1 MNQQQIKQLSQ
12 IEHVLHRPSMYVGSI
27 VKERKE
33 EFLFSEDAAKFE
45 LGTRE
50 YVPALIKIFNEIID
64 NSIDEYV
71 RTKGQHAN
79 KIKVNMTTDYFE
91 CEDNGRGIPNTVMK
105 TLNGDNKYQAEVAF
119 TEMLSGANYENDD
132 EATIGTNGLGSKA
145 ASIFSKKTII
155 KNHDGKECLTISTK
169 NNLGNVKTAIAN
181 SNKSGVHTKIWPD
194 LEYFGLEKIDEIHKR
209 VIKERLLHLSISYPE
224 IAFKFNN
231 TTIRLNDKKY
241 FEMFDAKEFIKINDN
256 VSIAVGHSP
265 SDQFEHFSLV
275 NGLITKSGGTHID
288 MISSEIV
295 TPVREKLV
303 RKFKTIKPGDI
314 KQKLRLIVIF
324 KEFRNARYTSQ
335 TKEEITNSYGEIRSY
350 LGDYRDSL
358 DKLIKKILRNDD
370 VMLPITELFLLKE
383 QAKQNAELKKLKKN
397 KKIKSEKYYP
407 ATAKKKYLM
416 VVEGECLSEDTYI
429 LDYNFNS
436 KRISQLKIG
445 DKIIS
450 KEGTVESVLNIN
462 KGLKEVISINTKYG
476 SIKCSKKHRLYVYD
490 REDNIFKFV
499 TAGDIKDNR
508 VRFSLVRS
516 KVNKNTR
523 GSKVLDIREDIMYLD
538 EGYIKFTN
546 NDFFMIYNGKFERKH
561 VEDISVGDIIIF
573 SEDI

>member
-1 MNQQQIKQLSQ
+1 M
-12 IEHVLHRPSMYVGSI
+12 
-27 VKERKE
+27 
-33 EFLFSEDAAKFE
+33 
-45 LGTRE
+45 
-50 YVPALIKIFNEIID
+50 
-64 NSIDEYV
+64 
-71 RTKGQHAN
+71 
-79 KIKVNMTTDYFE
+79 
-91 CEDNGRGIPNTVMK
+91 
-105 TLNGDNKYQAEVAF
+105 
-119 TEMLSGANYENDD
+119 
-132 EATIGTNGLGSKA
+132 
-145 ASIFSKKTII
+145 
-155 KNHDGKECLTISTK
+155 
-169 NNLGNVKTAIAN
+169 
-181 SNKSGVHTKIWPD
+181 
-194 LEYFGLEKIDEIHKR
+194 HKR

-224 IAFKFNN
+224 ITFKFNN

-256 VSIAVGHSP
+256 ISIAVGHSP

-350 LGDYRDSL
+350 LGDYKDSL

-416 VVEGECLSEDTYI
+416 VVEGESAFGGLSPVLGRTEIGYYCLKGKPLNAYSANTSKFTGNKELSELYNIIQNEGYEKIITATDADLDGIHIRGLVLGFVERYLPDMKNNIGTIKTPVKAAKKGKKLIRWTYDLNGDLKLKSGEELKYFKGLGTWTKEDLKQVIEKDSLDNMIEIFEYDDLEI
-429 LDYNFNS
+429 LDDWLS
-436 KRISQLKIG
+436 DKKADKR
-445 DKIIS
+445 
-450 KEGTVESVLNIN
+450 KE
-462 KGLKEVISINTKYG
+462 Y
-476 SIKCSKKHRLYVYD
+476 
-490 REDNIFKFV
+490 
-499 TAGDIKDNR
+499 
-508 VRFSLVRS
+508 
-516 KVNKNTR
+516 
-523 GSKVLDIREDIMYLD
+523 IMS
-538 EGYIKFTN
+538 
-546 NDFFMIYNGKFERKH
+546 NDF
-561 VEDISVGDIIIF
+561 DIAKV
-573 SEDI
+573 